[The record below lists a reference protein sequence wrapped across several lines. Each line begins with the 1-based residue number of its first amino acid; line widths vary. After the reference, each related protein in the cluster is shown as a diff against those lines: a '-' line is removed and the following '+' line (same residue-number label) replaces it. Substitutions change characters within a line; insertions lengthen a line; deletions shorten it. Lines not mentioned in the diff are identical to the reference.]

1 MRYSIKRI
9 LQNLRHNSL
18 LYAVIAVHFMLGA
31 GLFIICMNYRMTSRE
46 LLEEARLRSTE
57 ELISVE
63 VIGRGVEDYSIKDY
77 SIKDYSIE
85 DYSISNNTYLRLN
98 TKPYTED
105 LEILFT
111 QMFHAGVFLVKTEED
126 YVIPQWHV
134 YFMNDSLFT
143 YLYQTSRKEG
153 VVYLGEEAYEGLVTA
168 GEALQEPEAFSILL
182 FTDGEFYIKGDV
194 LMVNGK
200 AYPYEVV
207 MPAGEDGHLPYFRDD
222 PIRYID
228 EYDMIDAIIF
238 PLEDAW
244 IPEKQ
249 DGLEPLTGSFLMYR
263 YKNTDYREDLIAQ
276 QLRIINAETCR
287 GVYFTVPDAYKEL
300 KRQME
305 DYNTD
310 MDRWLFAAVSVM
322 LLAGV
327 GSMGTMFLL
336 LNKRRHLL
344 AVSVACGSTI
354 RRLIAET
361 VAENFMVLLIGGVLG
376 ILISP
381 LLKKAVIYQ
390 GELRMNVAGIGIV
403 CAAALVFSVMS
414 VLAGMHEIKAGNVAA
429 TLKEEG

>member
-1 MRYSIKRI
+1 MKYSIKRI
-9 LQNLRHNSL
+9 LHNLCHNSL
-18 LYAVIAVHFMLGA
+18 LYVVIAVHFMLGA

-46 LLEEARLRSTE
+46 LLEEARLKSTE
-57 ELISVE
+57 GLISVE
-63 VIGRGVEDYSIKDY
+63 TIGRGEEDDSK
-77 SIKDYSIE
+77 E
-85 DYSISNNTYLRLN
+85 DYSISNDTYLRLN

-126 YVIPQWHV
+126 YVIPEWHV

-143 YLYQTSRKEG
+143 YLYQTSRKEE

-182 FTDGEFYIKGDV
+182 FTDGEFYIEGDV

-207 MPAGEDGHLPYFRDD
+207 MPAGEDSHLPYFLDD

-249 DGLEPLTGSFLMYR
+249 NGLEPITGSFLMYR

-276 QLRIINAETCR
+276 QLRIINEETCR

-300 KRQME
+300 KRQMD
-305 DYNTD
+305 DYSTD
-310 MDRWLFAAVSVM
+310 MDRWLFTAVSVM

-354 RRLIAET
+354 RRLMVET
-361 VAENFMVLLIGGVLG
+361 IAENFVVLFTGGILG

-381 LLKKAVIYQ
+381 MLKRVVIYQ
-390 GELRMNVAGIGIV
+390 GELRLNMAGIGIV
-403 CAAALVFSVMS
+403 GAAAFVFSVVS
-414 VLAGMHEIKAGNVAA
+414 VLAGMHEIKAENVAA